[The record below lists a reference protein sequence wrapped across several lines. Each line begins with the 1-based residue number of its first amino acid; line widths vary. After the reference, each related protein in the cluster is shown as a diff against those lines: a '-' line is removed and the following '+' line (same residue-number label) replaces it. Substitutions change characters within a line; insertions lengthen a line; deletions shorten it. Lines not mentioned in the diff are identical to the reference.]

1 MKSGAFIEFI
11 RLAFDT
17 SIVLENE
24 REVGSRTSP
33 ALDEIDRYFYAKISI
48 LLRSNEGSY
57 ILFKWI
63 YLHVKW

>member
-1 MKSGAFIEFI
+1 MKSGVFIEFL

-33 ALDEIDRYFYAKISI
+33 ALDEIDRNFYATISV
-48 LLRSNEGSY
+48 LLRSNERPH
-57 ILFKWI
+57 IPFKWI
-63 YLHVKW
+63 YLYVK